1 MTIQKHRINKRIAQK
16 LTTKITL
23 KNTRKSFRFLGRDYI
38 IGIRSSLFNG
48 YKITKPKQKQSP
60 NREFYKI
67 DLGYIT
73 LYRSAKQY
81 NWWFVTKKNQNNHT
95 LKSLF

>member
-1 MTIQKHRINKRIAQK
+1 MINYKIAQK
-16 LTTKITL
+16 LSTKIKL
-23 KNTRKSFRFLGRDYI
+23 KNGRKSFRFLGRDYI
-38 IGIRSSLFNG
+38 IGVRSVVNNG
-48 YKITKPKQKQSP
+48 YKLTAPKGKQSRK
-60 NREFYKI
+60 REFYKI

-73 LYRSAKQY
+73 LYRSAKAY

>member
-1 MTIQKHRINKRIAQK
+1 MKNKINY
-16 LTTKITL
+16 KITHKVT
-23 KNTRKSFRFLGRDYI
+23 KNINFKNGRKSFRFLGRDYI
-38 IGIRSSLFNG
+38 VGLRSTIHNG
-48 YKITKPKQKQSP
+48 YKITKPKGIQSR

-67 DLGYIT
+67 DLGYMT

-81 NWWFVTKKNQNNHT
+81 NWWFVTKSNQNKHT

>member
-1 MTIQKHRINKRIAQK
+1 MQHKINY
-16 LTTKITL
+16 KITHRL
-23 KNTRKSFRFLGRDYI
+23 TRNIHFKNTRKSFRFLGRDYI
-38 IGIRSSLFNG
+38 VGLRNSIHNG
-48 YKITKPKQKQSP
+48 YKITKPKGIQP
-60 NREFYKI
+60 RRREFYKI
-67 DLGYIT
+67 DFGYLT